1 MILLNFSHPL
11 TAKQAEQVAALAGRP
26 VEGVTDIKA
35 QFDLNEPFAPQ
46 VVTLV
51 DGLAISPADW
61 QGGVWLVALPS
72 LNYIRAVLLAELHGR
87 MGHFPAILRLRPV
100 PGALVTEFE
109 AAEII
114 NLEAVRQASR
124 TRR

>member
-1 MILLNFSHPL
+1 MHLLNFSHPV
-11 TAKQAEQVAALAGRP
+11 TGRQQEQIAALAGRP
-26 VEGVTDIKA
+26 VEGTTDIKS

-46 VVTLV
+46 VVALV
-51 DGLAISPADW
+51 DSLGISPADW
-61 QGGVWLVALPS
+61 QGGAWLVALPS
-72 LNYIRAVLLAELHGR
+72 LNYISAVLLAELHGR
-87 MGHFPAILRLRPV
+87 MGHFPAILRLRPM

-109 AAEII
+109 VAEII